1 MSTILIT
8 GKSIVSDPF
17 FWTTVF
23 ALIINYFLYRINKR
37 TFKIL
42 YTKPWIQIR
51 RVVIQES
58 KDGNKPHSL
67 IPVYIINPS
76 SYQNTIINYKLR
88 SFMSGKIIE
97 QGESDISLPQ
107 FGRQNFNYSLDY
119 DETIKYK
126 NKLVVLTLTDLNK
139 RKFHKT
145 FRLTGKNFST

>member
-1 MSTILIT
+1 MLELIKQLIHSPLFWAAFAAITATIFNIL
-8 GKSIVSDPF
+8 
-17 FWTTVF
+17 
-23 ALIINYFLYRINKR
+23 LYRINKR

-42 YTKPWIQIR
+42 YRKPWIQIR
-51 RVVIQES
+51 RVVIQKS

-88 SFMSGKIIE
+88 NFISGSVID

-107 FGRQNFNYSLDY
+107 FGRQTFNYSLDY
-119 DETIKYK
+119 DKAIKYK

-139 RKFHKT
+139 KNFHKT
-145 FRLTGKNFST
+145 FRLTDKNFAT